1 MKVTPTRYNRNDI
14 INAINKNKSYKAD
27 ITPSPNF
34 LLVTQDT
41 GYKPYQALN
50 DIIDNSL
57 DADATKVDIVI
68 GQQKSKPFITISDNG
83 YGMDVDILAGA
94 MVLGASSEELNSKNK
109 KCEDGS
115 QGRFGTGLKTSIA
128 TFQSKSTIFSKIKD
142 GELYK
147 VEYNIEE
154 MVNNGGY
161 NVPISLATD
170 DEVDFFNEHTNN
182 SQSGTVIKICDIE
195 KFNCTSITSQK
206 ATMISSIGQTFRRFI
221 YSKKCSFTING
232 KIVYGT
238 DPMSFMIPLADG
250 KLTYKSTLVNTLE
263 LDDLLYTDSDGNQK
277 KDGSAKLS
285 IYKLPDTDKNLSMQ
299 SGFGSITKSG
309 FYVLRNNR
317 EIMEADT
324 LGLFSRNTELSKFR
338 VEMDVTSDIDS
349 ITLPNFLKTRLF
361 FSDYFL
367 DRIRPFIKSEV
378 NRFRAE
384 YKKANPSKKL
394 SKQQENYNDLFINH
408 MKRIKGLLPTLPSLE
423 PEKKKTKPTN
433 STGRKNKSYN
443 PTDNIIIGYNSMG
456 EFGKAWEGY
465 LLDDST
471 RKVELIINEDHKLNT
486 DFMVDG
492 EPKLLG
498 VVTSIMA
505 SFAYSKYCN
514 IPDGKE
520 SDDYLEKWEQIEA
533 QFGNVLRQILDGVP
547 Q

>member
-1 MKVTPTRYNRNDI
+1 MQVIQTRYNRNDI
-14 INAINKNKSYKAD
+14 INTINKNKSYTAD

-34 LLVTQDT
+34 LFVTQDT

-68 GQQKSKPFITISDNG
+68 GHRKTKPFFTISDNG
-83 YGMDVDILAGA
+83 HGMDVDILAGA

-115 QGRFGTGLKTSIA
+115 HGRFGTGLKTSIA

-142 GELYK
+142 GKLYK

-182 SQSGTVIKICDIE
+182 SQSGTVIKIYDIK

-221 YSKKCSFTING
+221 CSKRCSFTING

-238 DPMSFMIPLADG
+238 DPMSFMIPLVDG
-250 KLTYKSTLVNTLE
+250 KLTFKSTLLNSLE
-263 LDDLLYTDSDGNQK
+263 LDNLLYTDSDGNEK
-277 KDGSAKLS
+277 RDGSAKLS
-285 IYKLPDTDKNLSMQ
+285 VYKLPDTDRKLSEK

-317 EIMEADT
+317 EVMEADT
-324 LGLFSRNTELSKFR
+324 LGIFGRNTELCRFR
-338 VEMDVTSDIDS
+338 IEMDITSDIDS
-349 ITLPNFLKTRLF
+349 ITLPNFLKTTLF

-367 DRIRPFIKSEV
+367 NRIKPFIKSEV
-378 NRFRAE
+378 NRFRVE
-384 YKKANPSKKL
+384 YRKANPSKKL
-394 SKQQENYNDLFINH
+394 SDVQENYNERYINH
-408 MKRIKGLLPTLPSLE
+408 MKKIKSLLPMLPSVE
-423 PEKKKTKPTN
+423 KEKKKTKPSVT
-433 STGRKNKSYN
+433 TGRKNKSYN

-456 EFGKAWEGY
+456 EFGKAWEGF
-465 LLDDST
+465 LLDDVNK
-471 RKVELIINEDHKLNT
+471 KVELIINEDHKLNT
-486 DFMVDG
+486 DFMVDS

-498 VVTSIMA
+498 VVTSLMTSLTYA
-505 SFAYSKYCN
+505 KYCN
-514 IPDGKE
+514 LPDGKDG
-520 SDDYLEKWEQIEA
+520 DDYLEKWEQIET
-533 QFGNVLRQILDGVP
+533 QFGMILRQILDGVP